1 MSRLRA
7 VPAAQ
12 LGFGD
17 LLAEADS
24 ANSRAKM
31 ERAYAYL
38 PGTEAEALPFYRDLI
53 QRHHAAMLAGD
64 IAAAMPLRQEAH
76 RLAEEDQ
83 TKFLSS
89 QAAAGRLAPARVAS
103 RRRAPG
109 GALGDCPSEGAAV
122 YQLAFQPGSSSRT
135 IASLLALDPAE
146 RWGLLFGD
154 RWIRLGE
161 PSGEMPP
168 VDTAEIMALADW
180 RAEKP
185 LLVNCLRP
193 AIQTKQ
199 SQHPAETPLR
209 YSFIITEGDAP

>member
-1 MSRLRA
+1 MLLE
-7 VPAAQ
+7 AAHVGQ
-12 LGFGD
+12 
-17 LLAEADS
+17 A
-24 ANSRAKM
+24 
-31 ERAYAYL
+31 AYAL
-38 PGTEAEALPFYRDLI
+38 HSRRSGGCGAAGARPNRFWPTRARRGTGRWPVRRALPCIR
-53 QRHHAAMLAGD
+53 
-64 IAAAMPLRQEAH
+64 
-76 RLAEEDQ
+76 
-83 TKFLSS
+83 
-89 QAAAGRLAPARVAS
+89 
-103 RRRAPG
+103 
-109 GALGDCPSEGAAV
+109 
-122 YQLAFQPGSSSRT
+122 LAFQPGSSSWT
-135 IASLLALDPAE
+135 IAGLLALHPTE

-168 VDTAEIMALADW
+168 VDTRRSWHLRSSGCCHG